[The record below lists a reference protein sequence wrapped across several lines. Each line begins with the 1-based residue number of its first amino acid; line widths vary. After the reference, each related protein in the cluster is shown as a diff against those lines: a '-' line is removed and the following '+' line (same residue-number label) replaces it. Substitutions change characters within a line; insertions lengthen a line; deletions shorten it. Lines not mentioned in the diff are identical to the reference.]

1 MNLSGDKKL
10 KIQLIQI
17 SFKKFYLLLMSLFLV
32 NVTLTPIS
40 SKAQSP
46 TQTSNIEE
54 NQPFAG
60 EKLRVGITGEA
71 PAVILPQDTSNQNK
85 RLTGIS
91 IDIWDELATS
101 LNLDYELI
109 YNDSVIQTL
118 KKLANQEID
127 IVIGGITV
135 TEKNIRRF
143 DFTQPVHE
151 DKISV
156 LVPLQSPTL
165 WTIIKPFF
173 GWAFLSSIIL
183 IGLCLFVV
191 GNLLWLAEHNKNS
204 EQFPKHYLKGVRE
217 GVWCALTTF
226 STVGYGDRYPVTNF
240 GRFVAGS
247 WMLISLVA
255 VTTLTA
261 GIATTLALAFSAQTY
276 RNLQSPSDLKGVR
289 LVTISGSKAVEWG
302 QYYQGRIVEVDSLS
316 EGIRKLESN
325 QVDGVIY
332 SRLALE
338 YYLYQNPQLPYGVVD
353 FDIGTQNYSI
363 ALTQDNPLTEKLNEQ
378 IVSIDMQ
385 LRFQE
390 FKETWFKSQLNN

>member
-1 MNLSGDKKL
+1 M
-10 KIQLIQI
+10 
-17 SFKKFYLLLMSLFLV
+17 
-32 NVTLTPIS
+32 
-40 SKAQSP
+40 
-46 TQTSNIEE
+46 
-54 NQPFAG
+54 
-60 EKLRVGITGEA
+60 
-71 PAVILPQDTSNQNK
+71 
-85 RLTGIS
+85 
-91 IDIWDELATS
+91 
-101 LNLDYELI
+101 
-109 YNDSVIQTL
+109 
-118 KKLANQEID
+118 
-127 IVIGGITV
+127 
-135 TEKNIRRF
+135 
-143 DFTQPVHE
+143 
-151 DKISV
+151 
-156 LVPLQSPTL
+156 

-325 QVDGVIY
+325 QVDGVLY

>member
-1 MNLSGDKKL
+1 MKK
-10 KIQLIQI
+10 QLIQI
-17 SFKKFYLLLMSLFLV
+17 YFKKLYLLLMSLFLV

-40 SKAQSP
+40 SKAQLP
-46 TQTSNIEE
+46 NKTSDIEE
-54 NQPFAG
+54 TTEKTRPFAG

-71 PAVILPQDTSNQNK
+71 PAVIVPQDRSNQNK

-91 IDIWDELATS
+91 VDIWDKLATT

-109 YNDSVIQTL
+109 YNDSVTQTL
-118 KKLANQEID
+118 EKLANQDID
-127 IVIGGITV
+127 IAIGGITV
-135 TEKNIRRF
+135 TENNIRRF

-173 GWAFLSSIIL
+173 GWAFVSSIIL

-191 GNLLWLAEHNKNS
+191 GNLLWLAEHRRNS
-204 EQFPKHYLKGVRE
+204 EQFPKNYVKGVRE

-226 STVGYGDRYPVTNF
+226 STVGYGDRYPVTNL

-289 LVTISGSKAVEWG
+289 LATISGSKAVQWG
-302 QYYQGRIVEVDSLS
+302 QYYQTRIVEVDSLS
-316 EGIRKLESN
+316 EGIRQLESN
-325 QVDGVIY
+325 QVDGILY

-363 ALTQDNPLTEKLNEQ
+363 ALTLDNPLTEKLNEQ
-378 IVSIDMQ
+378 IVSIDMK